1 MANIFSFVFT
11 QDWFQ
16 NRRAKKRKT
25 AATHGPHVPLVSGSN
40 TSSSGKGNLSFI
52 YTTTEQL
59 SQPPYIP
66 LKCFTSQPITATTA
80 FPLTTTPTD
89 HPVLPSFDQL
99 FY

>member
-16 NRRAKKRKT
+16 NRRAKKRKLD
-25 AATHGPHVPLVSGSN
+25 AQHGPDVLLVFGSN
-40 TSSSGKGNLSFI
+40 I
-52 YTTTEQL
+52 YTTSNEL
-59 SQPPYIP
+59 SE
-66 LKCFTSQPITATTA
+66 PITATRT
-80 FPLTTTPTD
+80 FLLTTTPTD